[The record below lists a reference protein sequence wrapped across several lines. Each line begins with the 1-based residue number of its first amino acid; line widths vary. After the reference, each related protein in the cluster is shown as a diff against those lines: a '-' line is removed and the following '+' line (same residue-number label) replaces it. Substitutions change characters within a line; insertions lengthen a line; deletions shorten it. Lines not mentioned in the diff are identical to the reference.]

1 MPRRT
6 GGFIGHRG
14 LQAPDPPTAVT
25 PTAGNAQVSVA
36 FTAPSDV
43 GDDAITGFVAQVSTN
58 GTDYSAGSNTGS
70 SSPIVV
76 SSLTNGTSY
85 TAKVWAIND
94 YGTSSPSDASESA
107 TPLSDFSRLLRFGGR
122 LTGGSGNDIVD
133 IRFVNIALLSNE
145 ADFGD
150 LTVGRSHFGACSN
163 ATRSVA
169 GGGYDGS
176 GQSNVM
182 DYVNPT
188 SAGNATD
195 FGNLASARSYTAG
208 LANDTRGVFA
218 GGGGP
223 LNTIEYITI
232 GSTGNTTDFGDLTVG
247 REIMNAGA
255 SSSTR
260 GMFFGGNT

>member
-1 MPRRT
+1 
-6 GGFIGHRG
+6 
-14 LQAPDPPTAVT
+14 
-25 PTAGNAQVSVA
+25 
-36 FTAPSDV
+36 
-43 GDDAITGFVAQVSTN
+43 
-58 GTDYSAGSNTGS
+58 
-70 SSPIVV
+70 
-76 SSLTNGTSY
+76 
-85 TAKVWAIND
+85 
-94 YGTSSPSDASESA
+94 
-107 TPLSDFSRLLRFGGR
+107 
-122 LTGGSGNDIVD
+122 
-133 IRFVNIALLSNE
+133 
-145 ADFGD
+145 
-150 LTVGRSHFGACSN
+150 
-163 ATRSVA
+163 
-169 GGGYDGS
+169 
-176 GQSNVM
+176 M